1 MPADPDAVLA
11 LLRDPNVDSQQV
23 SDATGASREDAARA
37 ARLVAGIA
45 RAQGGEALSLPAPLA
60 AAVARAAFG
69 AGRADV
75 LAPLA
80 AHPSRE
86 VAKEAKR
93 GLHLLKA
100 RGVAVPETP
109 RPAPPPVPAPAEGP
123 ELPCYASAIDGQGER
138 ALWISRAV
146 PGKGVEVGQAV
157 LSDMLGL
164 LELQVGLLGRK
175 EFRAF
180 GHDIAEKGR
189 AMGVGEIDRET
200 ARSLAAAARRLNDA
214 SGRRVP
220 EGADAWLARL
230 GPAAPPEDP
239 ALRFPALP
247 DEEERA
253 AVEASGRLHEL
264 PVLRGWL
271 ADEEALRA
279 LAHKLDEIDVSPLY
293 VDERQRAEQ
302 AARSVAEAVEGY
314 FDEPRRHRL
323 AGRLFA
329 VAAHLEGAGDPAS
342 ARLAAAVARALATG
356 VAPSR
361 IPFAR
366 LLVEK
371 AFPPPG
377 AAPDAARAA
386 PRPGGPEPLILSPR

>member
-1 MPADPDAVLA
+1 MPDPDAVLA

-23 SDATGASREDAARA
+23 ADATGASRDEAARA
-37 ARLVAGIA
+37 ARLVMGIA
-45 RAQGGEALSLPAPLA
+45 RAQGSEALSLPAPLA
-60 AAVARAAFG
+60 SAVARAAVG
-69 AGRADV
+69 AARAEV
-75 LAPLA
+75 LAALA

-93 GLHLLKA
+93 GLHLLKV
-100 RGVAVPETP
+100 RGVAVPEAP
-109 RPAPPPVPAPAEGP
+109 RQSPPPAPAPVEGP
-123 ELPCYASAIDGQGER
+123 DLPCYASAIDGQGER
-138 ALWISRAV
+138 AVWISRAV

-157 LSDMLGL
+157 LSDVLGL

-180 GHDIAEKGR
+180 GRDIAEKGR
-189 AMGVGEIDRET
+189 AMGVGELGRE
-200 ARSLAAAARRLNDA
+200 AAKSLVAAARHLNDS

-239 ALRFPALP
+239 AARFPALP
-247 DEEERA
+247 GEEERA

-264 PVLRGWL
+264 PMLRGWI
-271 ADEEALRA
+271 ADEDALRS
-279 LAHKLDEIDVSPLY
+279 LAAKLDEIEVSPLF

-302 AARSVAEAVEGY
+302 AARSVVEAIERY

-323 AGRLFA
+323 AGRLLA
-329 VAAHLEGAGDPAS
+329 VAAHLESAGDPAN
-342 ARLAAAVARALATG
+342 ARTAAATARALAAGTTPL
-356 VAPSR
+356 A

-377 AAPDAARAA
+377 AAPGAA
-386 PRPGGPEPLILSPR
+386 PEAAPAASGPLILSPR